1 MGHYPDP
8 AGDKQSQ
15 GLPPS
20 TLTEGPFG
28 QPSPEALS
36 PLKVFG
42 LGWAGVGQ
50 VCSQECQAT
59 MWKQA
64 DMLVCFILSGQAQPC
79 DQLKNQARAGALRA
93 GS

>member
-36 PLKVFG
+36 PLKILG
-42 LGWAGVGQ
+42 LGWAKCV
-50 VCSQECQAT
+50 VKSV
-59 MWKQA
+59 KQQCGNR
-64 DMLVCFILSGQAQPC
+64 LTCRC
-79 DQLKNQARAGALRA
+79 ALFSLGRP
-93 GS
+93 SPVTS